1 MAKFN
6 GNFCSIDASTTSLA
20 YAIFS
25 NGELKDCGKILFN
38 GVTVYDK
45 IKDAVEKVFIVFDP
59 IEIDFVVIERSIF
72 LNSPKTMSE
81 LSMMQGAIM
90 TLLASAG
97 VGNCFFVPPITWQNF
112 IGNKA
117 LTKEE
122 KLKIRNE
129 NPDRSSSWYKTFE
142 RNYRKLRTIRFVN
155 INYDLDIDDND
166 MADAIGIGHYVINN
180 VEKMGG

>member
-1 MAKFN
+1 
-6 GNFCSIDASTTSLA
+6 
-20 YAIFS
+20 
-25 NGELKDCGKILFN
+25 
-38 GVTVYDK
+38 
-45 IKDAVEKVFIVFDP
+45 
-59 IEIDFVVIERSIF
+59 
-72 LNSPKTMSE
+72 
-81 LSMMQGAIM
+81 MMQGAIM

-180 VEKMGG
+180 VEKVGG